1 MILVHY
7 AKITVS
13 DMSLTCVTYMINLNS
28 KIESGGVQ
36 LDIFGK
42 NLVIFHNFDLKMTC
56 EMHNSLSQLKQALYT
71 ALLPNKCISLNIQI
85 ISEKVVPDQT

>member
-28 KIESGGVQ
+28 KIESGGIQ

-42 NLVIFHNFDLKMTC
+42 NLERFGHF
-56 EMHNSLSQLKQALYT
+56 SQF
-71 ALLPNKCISLNIQI
+71 
-85 ISEKVVPDQT
+85 